1 MWLSFICVSI
11 FHLTFTKAQYDSY
24 EINQIDLTPIHDAII
39 FNDIADIINDFENN
53 LNPQLNKNLFSDSD
67 SDEDTVDL
75 LSEYNHYLD
84 KAHKQRINYI
94 EKSKGKNKVPLIHR
108 EKYTKQKQSA
118 RNKYDVSNDFFNN
131 MMYPQSSFPEPLNL
145 FMSRNVKLNVDNKP
159 EYTDRPQGYKE
170 GTPNILTQMND
181 EHALLNQIPTISNLN
196 KPMSSCYCTVNQ
208 IPCKCGCKQ
217 CFIMTDSLPTRNL
230 NRYDHQNILIE
241 SFPKTSKYGLQN
253 KINNGHEDKLNIRIK
268 IDVQLP
274 KILSDLLRSI
284 QKYRNQEKTT
294 EREGVPSN
302 EIISAVNLPFTY
314 LNFPIPV
321 DLHKKNYNKHDNSG
335 VHKITIHKKKKARAG
350 NNSKKHTG
358 KKVITLH
365 SIKQDHPLEY
375 NITEENNRISK
386 NSSANPQQ
394 SFKGI
399 EEPKLQ
405 TIKPQNDEIIT
416 KNTSNTVTDLPLK
429 NINDSIKTFYV
440 MVNITKQN
448 DNDANESLKIENS
461 IETDFVEKD
470 NKTTVEPPRSKRE
483 ALEKN
488 TSVTTVASQ
497 THKQSF
503 ENNTKDLKKFNK
515 TIAGE
520 MELLYWPIETKNVTL
535 VKSKN
540 ITALIME
547 RETKKTKLNMTYDKI
562 RSNRTMALEQAI
574 FGDVDW
580 NDVDTVAPIFMSFV
594 GKYIRGVLTFC
605 SQSLCHSMNCAKKI
619 CHHRICTPDNRFN
632 QKGHCSG
639 NNETDSV
646 AAMESIMDLPSNIG
660 FEIVDILKDKMLG
673 KLYGKAT
680 VCIMSKCST
689 FTASKKFFQRS
700 KCISKELN
708 SLGHCPIVKNIKTT

>member
-1 MWLSFICVSI
+1 MWLSFICVCI
-11 FHLTFTKAQYDSY
+11 FYSTFAKAQFDSY

-53 LNPQLNKNLFSDSD
+53 MNTQLNENLFSGSD
-67 SDEDTVDL
+67 SGEDIEDL

-84 KAHKQRINYI
+84 KEHKQRIHYI

-108 EKYTKQKQSA
+108 EKYTKLKQSA
-118 RNKYDVSNDFFNN
+118 RNKYDASNNFFNN
-131 MMYPQSSFPEPLNL
+131 MKYAQSAFPEPLNL
-145 FMSRNVKLNVDNKP
+145 FVSKLNVDNKS
-159 EYTDRPQGYKE
+159 EYIDRPQGYKE
-170 GTPNILTQMND
+170 GIPNILTQMND
-181 EHALLNQIPTISNLN
+181 EKALLNLIPTISNFN
-196 KPMSSCYCTVNQ
+196 KPMSSCYCSVNQ

-217 CFIMTDSLPTRNL
+217 CFILTDPLPTKNL

-241 SFPKTSKYGLQN
+241 NFPKTSKYGQQN

-294 EREGVPSN
+294 EREGVLSN

-335 VHKITIHKKKKARAG
+335 VHKITIHKKKKARVG

-358 KKVITLH
+358 KKVITFH
-365 SIKQDHPLEY
+365 SIKQDQPLGY

-386 NSSANPQQ
+386 NSSVNPQ
-394 SFKGI
+394 SSLTGI
-399 EEPKLQ
+399 EELQ
-405 TIKPQNDEIIT
+405 TTKPQNDEMIT
-416 KNTSNTVTDLPLK
+416 NNTSNTVTELPLK
-429 NINDSIKTFYV
+429 NLNDSIKTIYL
-440 MVNITKQN
+440 MVNITKKNNN
-448 DNDANESLKIENS
+448 DINDSLKIENS

-470 NKTTVEPPRSKRE
+470 NKTTVEPLRLKRE

-488 TSVTTVASQ
+488 SSMTVIPQ
-497 THKQSF
+497 TLKQSF
-503 ENNTKDLKKFNK
+503 ENKTKDLKKFNK

-520 MELLYWPIETKNVTL
+520 IELLYWPIETKNVTL
-535 VKSKN
+535 VRSKN

-547 RETKKTKLNMTYDKI
+547 RETKKAKLNMTYDKI
-562 RSNRTMALEQAI
+562 RSNRTVALEQAI

-594 GKYIRGVLTFC
+594 GKYIRGILTFC

-619 CHHRICTPDNRFN
+619 CLHRICTPDNRFN
-632 QKGHCSG
+632 QRGHCSG

-660 FEIVDILKDKMLG
+660 FQIVDILKDKMLG

-680 VCIMSKCST
+680 VCIISKCST
-689 FTASKKFFQRS
+689 FVASKKNFQRS

-708 SLGHCPIVKNIKTT
+708 SLGHCPIIVKNA